1 MEKTKEKT
9 PATAFEMKEVLI
21 QLLREDIVGLVCE
34 RDGTDFD
41 FVIPCEKRFRITV
54 EEAR

>member
-21 QLLREDIVGLVCE
+21 QLLREDIVWLVCE